1 MDSITQKQILDWKEE
16 LDKQKQTK
24 LQAEQVLANAIKSI
38 DMLEGGI
45 QFGEMLLRKNE
56 SSNQQLGT
64 EEPNQQSKK
73 APSKK

>member
-45 QFGEMLLRKNE
+45 QFGEMLLKKNE
-56 SSNQQLGT
+56 SSNQQSNTT
-64 EEPNQQSKK
+64 ELTLQSR
-73 APSKK
+73 

>member
-1 MDSITQKQILDWKEE
+1 MDSVTQKQILEWKEE
-16 LDKQKQTK
+16 LNKQKQTK

-38 DMLEGGI
+38 DMIEGGI
-45 QFGEMLLRKNE
+45 RFGEMLLRKNE

-64 EEPNQQSKK
+64 GELNPQSKK